1 MRCARRSP
9 ISPRPPEPAPPAA
22 RRSRGAAA
30 AARAGAALLLAL
42 AAGAAAPDAVA
53 QERWLLQGLL
63 DAQYWNTDGGS
74 RLLARN
80 EGDRSGYGN
89 LRLWAAGD
97 FAPGLQGFA
106 MASAYSGDACTS
118 DVCDSDIDLEQAWL
132 RYTTTG
138 TSRFMV
144 EAGRILTPIG
154 DFPKRYLSST
164 NPLIDV
170 PSDYSVDYPEGIK
183 LGGFFPHADVTVAAV
198 NLPLYADWYAP
209 QPAKS
214 YRPMLG
220 AGWTPM
226 VGLRFAA
233 FATQG
238 TYLGEQADA
247 SLPTGES
254 WQDFD
259 QSAYGMEVQFSR
271 GHFELHGQLTLSA
284 YEAPG
289 FAERARG
296 KTYWVEPRYT
306 FTPRLYAALRV
317 GQNDYPYIMP
327 IYGTTWIASNS
338 RVADVEAGVGVNVL
352 PGLIVKA
359 SYRRDKWWVP
369 TGLESLL
376 PAGHAF
382 AVAASWKFDL
392 RDLVQTPH

>member
-9 ISPRPPEPAPPAA
+9 NSPRPPEPAPPAP
-22 RRSRGAAA
+22 RRTRGPAVV
-30 AARAGAALLLAL
+30 ALVLLA
-42 AAGAAAPDAVA
+42 ACAGLTDASA

-80 EGDRSGYGN
+80 AGDAAGYGN

-97 FAPGLQGFA
+97 FAPGLQGYA
-106 MASAYSGDACTS
+106 MWSGADGKACTD
-118 DVCDSDIDLEQAWL
+118 DVCTSQSDLEQAWL

-138 TSRFMV
+138 SSRFMV

-154 DFPKRYLSST
+154 DFPKRYLSSS

-170 PSDYSVDYPEGIK
+170 PSDYSVAYPEGVK
-183 LGGFFPHADVTVAAV
+183 LAGYFPHADVTVAAT

-209 QPAKS
+209 EPSKS
-214 YRPMLG
+214 FRPMLG

-226 VGLRFAA
+226 IGLRFGA

-238 TYLGEQADA
+238 TYLGEAADA
-247 SLPTGES
+247 SLPAGSS
-254 WQDFD
+254 WRDYE
-259 QSAYGMEVQFSR
+259 QSAYGMEVQFGH

-306 FTPRLYAALRV
+306 FTPRLFGALRV
-317 GQNDYPYIMP
+317 GQNDYPYIAP
-327 IYGTTWIASNS
+327 IYGTTWIDGNS
-338 RVADVEAGVGVNVL
+338 RVADVEAGVGVNVV

-369 TGLESLL
+369 AGLESLL
-376 PAGHAF
+376 PNGHAF

-392 RDLVQTPH
+392 RDMVQSAH